1 MSVIDLLGFG
11 PHGWGGQI
19 ALAAA
24 MTLAVSAASMGLGT
38 LFGIAMAAA
47 KLSRYRSLWVL
58 GDVYTTVFRGLPELL
73 VIYLI
78 YFGSSTVVSRFG
90 QWLGRDDF
98 ISVPSFLAGALAVGI
113 VSGAYLT
120 EVFRSA
126 FKAVPRGAIDAGR
139 AFGMTRWTLFTRI
152 LVPQIVRFALPGI
165 GNVWQLSLKDSAL
178 ISVTGLAELMRTSQV
193 AAGSTREP
201 FIFLVAGGA
210 IFLLFAGLSD
220 TFFESTEK
228 RIARSFRASP
238 SRVKR

>member
-1 MSVIDLLGFG
+1 VLAIELLGFG

-19 ALAAA
+19 ALGALT
-24 MTLAVSAASMGLGT
+24 TLAVSLASMAIGG
-38 LFGIAMAAA
+38 LFGAVAATA
-47 KLSRYRSLWVL
+47 KLSKHRSLWVL

-78 YFGSSTVVSRFG
+78 YFGSSTLLSRLG
-90 QWLGRDDF
+90 QWLGRDGF
-98 ISVPSFLAGALAVGI
+98 IGVPAFLAGSLAVGI

-126 FKAVPRGAIDAGR
+126 YQAIPKGEIEAGI
-139 AFGMTRWTLFTRI
+139 AFGLSRWTLLKRI
-152 LVPQIVRFALPGI
+152 VAPQVMRFALPGI

-201 FIFLVAGGA
+201 FIFLVAGSA
-210 IFLLFAGLSD
+210 IFLGFASLSD
-220 TFFESTEK
+220 TFFEVME
-228 RIARSFRASP
+228 
-238 SRVKR
+238 SRVVKSFKVVVGRR